1 MLYIVLVWFVV
12 NIDYKVLIDGKNSK
26 NNLIIEF

>member
-1 MLYIVLVWFVV
+1 MLYIVLVRFVV